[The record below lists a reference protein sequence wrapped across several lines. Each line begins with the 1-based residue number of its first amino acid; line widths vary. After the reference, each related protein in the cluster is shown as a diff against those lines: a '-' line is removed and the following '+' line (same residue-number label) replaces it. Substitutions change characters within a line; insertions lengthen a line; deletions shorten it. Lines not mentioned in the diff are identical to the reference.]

1 MPETCTC
8 GSQLPPDAVFCH
20 KCGKPQREIVVV
32 ESEAPAPPPLPPPTP
47 VILAPMESA
56 PVNFR
61 NMDAVKTSLMA
72 AVLATFLFFIPY
84 LNWLVAGYFAVFFY
98 RRRTR
103 QAVNIVAGV
112 RIGWL
117 TGLMT
122 FAILAVLMYFSAL
135 VLRSPGVM
143 DMVKVLAQK
152 DNLGPANGGHPAERP
167 ANDRAVGHQ
176 LFVFVTFLSM
186 TGGLLG
192 AVLTGRVSPRP
203 RGGNTV

>member
-20 KCGKPQREIVVV
+20 KCGKPQREIAAV
-32 ESEAPAPPPLPPPTP
+32 ESEAPAPPPLPLPAP
-47 VILAPMESA
+47 VVPAPVGSA

-61 NMDAVKTSLMA
+61 NMDALKTALMA
-72 AVLATFLFFIPY
+72 AVLATFLLFLPY
-84 LNWLVAGYFAVFFY
+84 LNWLAAGYFAVFFY

-103 QAVNIVAGV
+103 QSVNIAAGV

-122 FAILAVLMYFSAL
+122 FAILAALMVL
-135 VLRSPGVM
+135 VLRSPGAM
-143 DMVKVLAQK
+143 EMMKVLAQK
-152 DNLGPANGGHPAERP
+152 DGSFQQMLGIMQNGPQLAGLLAT
-167 ANDRAVGHQ
+167 

-192 AVLTGRVSPRP
+192 AVLTGGVNPRP
-203 RGGNTV
+203 RGGNNV